1 MTDSPGSLA
10 RRERL
15 DLCDT
20 FEAVGPDAPTLCM
33 PWTTRDLA
41 AHLVVREGRPDV
53 ASGIWV
59 PFLKDR
65 TEREQAKVAAQP
77 WPDLVGAV
85 RSGPPIWHPAQL
97 PVVDNAV
104 NLAEMVI
111 HHEDVLRGD
120 GTPGPRR
127 EVSPQLDAA
136 IWALLSRMGRL
147 LFRRVPS
154 AVELHAPR
162 REALTFGGRGGGDGT
177 VVVSGEPLELLLT
190 AYGRRNVAQVEV
202 TGSPEAVSA
211 FESSRFG
218 L

>member
-1 MTDSPGSLA
+1 MTDSPGTLA

-15 DLCDT
+15 DLCET

-33 PWTTRDLA
+33 PWTSRDLA

-53 ASGIWV
+53 ASGIWI

-65 TEREQAKVAAQP
+65 TEREQARIAAQP
-77 WPDLVGAV
+77 WPDLVEAV

-127 EVSPQLDAA
+127 EVSPELDAA
-136 IWALLSRMGRL
+136 VWSLLTRMARL

-162 REALTFGGRGGGDGT
+162 RPATRVGSGDET
-177 VVVSGEPLELLLT
+177 VVVTGDPLELLLT
-190 AYGRRNVAQVEV
+190 AYGRRNVADVEV
-202 TGSPEAVSA
+202 SGTPEAVAA
-211 FESSRFG
+211 FEASRFG

>member
-1 MTDSPGSLA
+1 MPDTPTALA

-15 DLCDT
+15 ALCDT
-20 FEAVGPDAPTLCM
+20 FEDVGPDAPTLCM

-59 PFLKDR
+59 PFLKER

-77 WPDLVGAV
+77 WPDLVEAV
-85 RSGPPIWHPAQL
+85 RSGPPIWHPANL
-97 PVVDNAV
+97 GIVDNAV

-120 GTPGPRR
+120 GAPGPRR
-127 EVSPQLDAA
+127 TVSPELDAA

-162 REALTFGGRGGGDGT
+162 RNALTVSGGDET
-177 VVVSGEPLELLLT
+177 VIVTGEPLELLLT
-190 AYGRRNVAQVEV
+190 AYGRRNVAEVEV
-202 TGSPEAVSA
+202 SGPPEAVAA
-211 FESSRFG
+211 FDTARLG